1 MSLGAPFIPSS
12 DLHRGIMHHDMNQQK
27 GTEVPPSIISPLHLH
42 PAHPAPAGE
51 RVPVWRKAAY
61 GSGSTDFL
69 FPNIVNALAVPIYS
83 IALKMDPLL
92 LGIALAVPR
101 GVGAILD
108 PLAGAVS
115 DNARTRWGRRRPFI
129 MCGAVI
135 GAILLPLIWMPPTA
149 TQIGRFIYLVL
160 MLSIYAAAFS
170 VFSAPYGALGIQLT
184 TNYDERTRVMAW
196 RGYLQTVGTFGSAWF
211 YWFCLLPIFANEAV
225 GARWLGVI
233 VGLVM
238 LAGAVATVVACRENT
253 ETIAKQP
260 KIDLGAALNFTL
272 RNRPFLL
279 LQSVTVILV
288 KPGLGCEGVIG
299 SYVHIYY
306 TCQGSKTFASYITG
320 IGGTLTIFSTLAA
333 LPFGLWLSTHTGKR
347 HGALV
352 GLLIALIAVCL
363 MPFLLVP
370 AKPYLIMIEWVILAF
385 GIPCANLMF
394 SSMMADI
401 CDEDELVTGL
411 RREGAYVAVGGFF
424 GKVAQVATLL
434 LAGTLPRMA
443 GYVDTSVP
451 PALSELKVMR
461 GMLIG
466 IQFGAILVAIIII
479 WFYPLTRSR
488 SEATRRLL
496 DERRRQEADD

>member
-1 MSLGAPFIPSS
+1 M
-12 DLHRGIMHHDMNQQK
+12 HRDKNEQK
-27 GTEVPPSIISPLHLH
+27 GTEAAPSISSMLHLH
-42 PAHPAPAGE
+42 PSNPAPAGE

-61 GSGSTDFL
+61 GSGGLTDFL

-83 IALKMDPLL
+83 IALGMDPLL
-92 LGIALAVPR
+92 LGIALAVPKV
-101 GVGAILD
+101 VGAILD

-135 GAILLPLIWMPPTA
+135 GSFLLPLIWMPPTG
-149 TQIGRFIYLVL
+149 TQMGRFIYLVL

-170 VFSAPYGALGIQLT
+170 LFSVPYGALGIQLT

-196 RGYLQTVGTFGSAWF
+196 RGYLQTAGTFGSAWF
-211 YWFCLLPIFANEAV
+211 YWFCLLPVFGNEVV

-238 LAGAVATVVACRENT
+238 LAGAGATVVACREST
-253 ETIAKQP
+253 DTIAKQP
-260 KIDLGAALNFTL
+260 KIDLAAAVNFTL

-288 KPGLGCEGVIG
+288 LGLGCEGVIG

-333 LPFGLWLSTHTGKR
+333 LPFGLWLSTHSGKR
-347 HGALV
+347 QGALV
-352 GLLIALIAVCL
+352 GLLIALIGVCL

-370 AKPYLIMIEWVILAF
+370 ERPYLIMIEWVILAF

-424 GKVAQVATLL
+424 GKLAQVATLL
-434 LAGTLPRMA
+434 LAGALPRMA
-443 GYVDTSVP
+443 GYLDASVP

-461 GMLIG
+461 AMLIG
-466 IQFGAILVAIIII
+466 IQFVAILAAMIII

-496 DERRRQEADD
+496 NERGRNAAGC

>member
-1 MSLGAPFIPSS
+1 
-12 DLHRGIMHHDMNQQK
+12 MHHDLNQQK
-27 GTEVPPSIISPLHLH
+27 GTKAPPSIIATLHLH
-42 PAHPAPAGE
+42 PSNPVPFGE
-51 RVPVWRKAAY
+51 RVSVWRKVAY
-61 GSGSTDFL
+61 GAGGLTDFL
-69 FPNIVNALAVPIYS
+69 FLNMVNALAVPIYS
-83 IALKMDPLL
+83 IALKMDPLF
-92 LGIALAVPR
+92 LGIALAAPR
-101 GVGAILD
+101 VVGAILD
-108 PLAGAVS
+108 PVVGAVS

-129 MCGAVI
+129 VCGAVI
-135 GAILLPLIWMPPTA
+135 GALLLPFLWMPPIA
-149 TQIGRFIYLVL
+149 TQIGRFIYLLL

-170 VFSAPYGALGIQLT
+170 VFSVPYGALGIELT

-196 RGYLQTVGTFGSAWF
+196 RGYLQTAGTFGSAWF
-211 YWFCLLPIFANEAV
+211 YWFCLLPVFGNEAV

-238 LAGAVATVVACRENT
+238 LAGAMATVVACRENT

-260 KIDLGAALNFTL
+260 KIDLRATLSFTL

-288 KPGLGCEGVIG
+288 LGLGCEGVIG

-306 TCQGSKTFASYITG
+306 TSQGSKTFASYVTG

-333 LPFGLWLSTHTGKR
+333 LSFGLWLSTHTGKR

-352 GLLIALIAVCL
+352 GLLIALIGVCL

-370 AKPYLIMIEWVILAF
+370 AKPYLIMVEWVILAF

-394 SSMMADI
+394 SSMTADI

-411 RREGAYVAVGGFF
+411 RREGAFVAVGGFF

-434 LAGTLPRMA
+434 LAGALPRMA

-451 PALSELKVMR
+451 PTLRELKVMR
-461 GMLIG
+461 AILIG
-466 IQFGAILVAIIII
+466 VQFVAILAAITII

-496 DERRRQEADD
+496 DERRRQAADD

>member
-1 MSLGAPFIPSS
+1 
-12 DLHRGIMHHDMNQQK
+12 MHHDMNRQK
-27 GTEVPPSIISPLHLH
+27 GTKVQSSIISTLHLH
-42 PAHPAPAGE
+42 PPHPASVSE

-61 GSGSTDFL
+61 GSGGLTDFL
-69 FPNIVNALAVPIYS
+69 FLNIVNALAVPIYS

-92 LGIALAVPR
+92 LGVALAVPR
-101 GVGAILD
+101 VLGAIFD
-108 PLAGAVS
+108 PLVGTAS

-129 MCGAVI
+129 VCGAVI
-135 GAILLPLIWMPPTA
+135 GALLLPLLWMPPIA

-170 VFSAPYGALGIQLT
+170 VFSAPYGALGIELT

-196 RGYLQTVGTFGSAWF
+196 RGYLQTAGTFGSAWF
-211 YWFCLLPIFANEAV
+211 YWFCLLPVFGNEAV

-238 LAGAVATVVACRENT
+238 LAGALATVVACREST

-260 KIDLGAALNFTL
+260 KIDLRATLSFTL

-288 KPGLGCEGVIG
+288 LGLGCEGVIG

-306 TCQGSKTFASYITG
+306 TSQGNKTFASYVTG

-333 LPFGLWLSTHTGKR
+333 LAFGLWLSTHTGKR

-352 GLLIALIAVCL
+352 GLLIALIGVCL

-370 AKPYLIMIEWVILAF
+370 AKPYLIMVEWVILAF
-385 GIPCANLMF
+385 GLPCANLMF
-394 SSMMADI
+394 SSMTADI

-411 RREGAYVAVGGFF
+411 RREGAFVAVGGFF

-434 LAGTLPRMA
+434 LAGALPRMA

-451 PALSELKVMR
+451 PTLSELKVMR
-461 GMLIG
+461 AMLIG
-466 IQFGAILVAIIII
+466 VQFVAILAAITII

-496 DERRRQEADD
+496 DERRRQKADD

>member
-1 MSLGAPFIPSS
+1 MNHAPR
-12 DLHRGIMHHDMNQQK
+12 HEHQK
-27 GTEVPPSIISPLHLH
+27 GTDGPPSIISTLHLH
-42 PAHPAPAGE
+42 PPQPPPASE
-51 RVPVWRKAAY
+51 RVPVWGKAAY
-61 GSGSTDFL
+61 GAGGLTDFL

-83 IALKMDPLL
+83 IALRMDPLL

-101 GVGAILD
+101 LVGAIVD
-108 PLAGAVS
+108 PLVGAVS

-129 MCGAVI
+129 MGGAVI
-135 GAILLPLIWMPPTA
+135 GALLLPLIWMPPTV
-149 TQIGRFIYLVL
+149 TQSGRFIYLVL

-170 VFSAPYGALGIQLT
+170 SFSVPYGALGLQLT

-196 RGYLQTVGTFGSAWF
+196 RGYLQTAGTLGSAWF
-211 YWFCLLPIFANEAV
+211 YWFCLLPIFENEAV
-225 GARWLGVI
+225 GARWLGLI

-238 LAGAVATVVACRENT
+238 LAGAAATVIACREHT

-260 KIDLGAALNFTL
+260 KIDLGAALKFTL

-279 LQSVTVILV
+279 MQSVTVILV
-288 KPGLGCEGVIG
+288 LGLGCEGVIG

-347 HGALV
+347 HAALA
-352 GLLIALIAVCL
+352 GLFIALIGVCL
-363 MPFLLVP
+363 MPFLLLP
-370 AKPYLIMIEWVILAF
+370 SRPYLIMIEWIILAF

-401 CDEDELVTGL
+401 CDEDELITGL
-411 RREGAYVAVGGFF
+411 RREGAYVAVGSFF

-434 LAGTLPRMA
+434 LAGALPRMA
-443 GYVDTSVP
+443 GYIDTSIP
-451 PALSELKVMR
+451 PALSELQMMR
-461 GMLIG
+461 AMLIG
-466 IQFGAILVAIIII
+466 IQFIAILVAILII

-488 SEATRRLL
+488 SEATRHLL
-496 DERRRQEADD
+496 DERRRQGTND

>member
-1 MSLGAPFIPSS
+1 
-12 DLHRGIMHHDMNQQK
+12 MHHDMNQKK
-27 GTEVPPSIISPLHLH
+27 GTKVRPSIISTLHLRS
-42 PAHPAPAGE
+42 PDPAPAGE

-61 GSGSTDFL
+61 GSGGLTDFL
-69 FPNIVNALAVPIYS
+69 FLNIVNALAVPIYS
-83 IALKMDPLL
+83 IALRMDPLL

-101 GVGAILD
+101 IVGAILD
-108 PLAGAVS
+108 PLVGTVS

-135 GAILLPLIWMPPTA
+135 GALLLPLLWMPPIS

-170 VFSAPYGALGIQLT
+170 IFSIPYGALGIQLT

-196 RGYLQTVGTFGSAWF
+196 RGYLQTAGTFGSAWF
-211 YWFCLLPIFANEAV
+211 YWFCLLPAFGNEAV

-238 LAGAVATVVACRENT
+238 LAGAMATVVACRENT

-260 KIDLGAALNFTL
+260 QINLSAALNFTL

-288 KPGLGCEGVIG
+288 LGLGCEGVIG

-352 GLLIALIAVCL
+352 GLLVALIGVCL

-370 AKPYLIMIEWVILAF
+370 ARPYLIMIEWVILAF

-424 GKVAQVATLL
+424 GKAAQVATLL
-434 LAGTLPRMA
+434 LAGALPRMA

-451 PALSELKVMR
+451 PELSELKAMR
-461 GMLIG
+461 AMLIG
-466 IQFGAILVAIIII
+466 IQFVAILVAIIIV

-488 SEATRRLL
+488 SEATRRQLE
-496 DERRRQEADD
+496 ERRRQEAGD

>member
-1 MSLGAPFIPSS
+1 LSRRSPECRNRDPFPV
-12 DLHRGIMHHDMNQQK
+12 HHDKNQRNAT
-27 GTEVPPSIISPLHLH
+27 GVPPSVGPTFHLH
-42 PAHPAPAGE
+42 PPHPAPASE

-61 GSGSTDFL
+61 GSGGLTDFL

-92 LGIALAVPR
+92 LAIALAVPR
-101 GVGAILD
+101 VVGAILD

-129 MCGAVI
+129 VCGAVI
-135 GAILLPLIWMPPTA
+135 GALLLPLIWMPPVA
-149 TQIGRFIYLVL
+149 TQSGRFIYLVS
-160 MLSIYAAAFS
+160 MLSMYAAAFS
-170 VFSAPYGALGIQLT
+170 VFSVAYGALGIQLT

-196 RGYLQTVGTFGSAWF
+196 RGYLQTAGTFGSAWF
-211 YWFCLLPIFANEAV
+211 YWFCLLPVFDNEAV

-233 VGLVM
+233 VGLIM
-238 LAGAVATVVACRENT
+238 LAGAVATVLACPENT
-253 ETIAKQP
+253 GTIAKQP
-260 KIDLGAALNFTL
+260 KIDLGAAFKFTL

-288 KPGLGCEGVIG
+288 LGLGCEGVIG

-306 TCQGSKTFASYITG
+306 TCQGSKAFASYVTG

-333 LPFGLWLSTHTGKR
+333 LPFGLWLSTRTGKR
-347 HGALV
+347 QGALV
-352 GLLIALIAVCL
+352 GLLIALMGVCL

-370 AKPYLIMIEWVILAF
+370 GQPYLIMIEWVILAF

-394 SSMMADI
+394 SSMTADI

-411 RREGAYVAVGGFF
+411 RREGAYVAVGGFL
-424 GKVAQVATLL
+424 GKIAQVATLL
-434 LAGTLPRMA
+434 LAGALPRLA
-443 GYVDTSVP
+443 GYADTSVP
-451 PALSELKVMR
+451 PALGELKVMR
-461 GMLIG
+461 AMLIG
-466 IQFGAILVAIIII
+466 IQFVAVLAAIIII

-496 DERRRQEADD
+496 DERKQTQADG